1 MSSEPTLNPRQR
13 EAVEHLG
20 TPLLVLAGAG
30 SGKTRVIT
38 HKIAHLIQVHGIEPR
53 HITAVTFTNKAARE
67 MKSRVGRLSTGRP
80 ARGLTV
86 STFHALGLGLL
97 RREHVR
103 LGYRDG
109 FSILDTQDTE
119 GLLRELT
126 QTSPQDAELGALR
139 WRISNWKNALVAPSA
154 ALAQAE
160 DELQADHA
168 RLYARYQRQLMA
180 YNALDFDDL
189 ISVPAHALQD
199 HPPLREHWQN
209 RIRHLLIDEYQDT
222 NTSQYA
228 LMRLLTGTGNLTV
241 VGDDDQSVYAW
252 RGARPE
258 NLALLTHD
266 YPTLKVIKL
275 EENYRSTDR
284 ILQTANRLIANN
296 PHLFEK
302 RLWSARGPGE
312 AIRILP
318 CKDPEHEAERVVGE
332 ILRLRFKYRDPYRHY
347 AILYRG
353 NHQSRPLEGALR
365 THHIPYR
372 ISGGSSF
379 FERTEVRD
387 VLAYLRLLANPDD
400 DPAFLRVVN
409 TPRRHIGAGTL
420 ERLGRYAEQRDTS
433 LMAASQELGLTE
445 HLSAQARQRLAGFG
459 DWIRETARRARD
471 GDPAVVARQLMAE
484 LGYRDWLM
492 ETSKSREGAERRM
505 ENVDELLDW
514 MARITH
520 EDQDADDRLGDLVTR
535 MSLMDLLD
543 RNDEGADQDA
553 VQLMTLHAAKGLE
566 FPHVWMIGM
575 EEGLLPHHSASE
587 AQQVEEERRLTY
599 VGITRAQ
606 QDLTLTYPTRRS
618 RYGENIETEPSRF
631 LEELP
636 REHVVWEDG
645 SAAPGSPR
653 ARESGKAHLSNLKA
667 LLRD

>member
-38 HKIAHLIQVHGIEPR
+38 HKIAHLIHAHGIEPR
-53 HITAVTFTNKAARE
+53 HVTAVTFTNKAARE
-67 MKSRVGRLSTGRP
+67 MKARVGRLSAGRQ

-86 STFHALGLGLL
+86 STFHALGLSLL
-97 RREHVR
+97 RREHAR
-103 LGYRDG
+103 AGYRDG

-126 QTSPQDAELGALR
+126 QASPQDADLGALR
-139 WRISNWKNALVAPSA
+139 WRISNWKNALVDPAA
-154 ALAQAE
+154 ALTQAA
-160 DELQADHA
+160 DEQEADHA
-168 RLYARYQRQLMA
+168 RIYARYQRQLMA

-189 ISVPAHALQD
+189 ISVPVRALQD
-199 HPPLREHWQN
+199 HAALREHWQN

-228 LMRLLTGTGNLTV
+228 LMRLLIGTGNLTV

-258 NLALLTHD
+258 NLALLTRD

-284 ILQTANRLIANN
+284 ILKTANHLIANN

-302 RLWSARGPGE
+302 RLWSARGPGQ

-347 AILYRG
+347 AVLYRG

-400 DPAFLRVVN
+400 DPAFLRVIN

-420 ERLGRYAEQRDTS
+420 ERLGRYAEQRHIG
-433 LMAASQELGLTE
+433 LMAASGELGLSE
-445 HLSAQARQRLAGFG
+445 HLSAQARQRLAGFC

-471 GDPAVVARQLMAE
+471 GDPAAVARNLVAE
-484 LGYRDWLM
+484 LDYRDWLR
-492 ETSKSREGAERRM
+492 ETSKSREMAERRM

-520 EDQDADDRLGDLVTR
+520 QDPDADDRLGGLVSR

-543 RNDEGADQDA
+543 RNDEGTDQDA

-575 EEGLLPHHSASE
+575 EEGLLPHHSATE
-587 AQQVEEERRLTY
+587 AHQVEEERRLTY

-606 QDLTLTYPTRRS
+606 QDLTLTYPTRRT
-618 RYGENIETEPSRF
+618 RYGANIETEPSRF

-636 REHVVWEDG
+636 GEHVVWEDG

-667 LLRD
+667 LLGG